1 LIKYTGKAELLLGR
15 IFTKREQYQQAE
27 EKIRAALTKLTEVG
41 NPKQLCLTHTALAKL
56 YTKMNRPD
64 LEREQ
69 WQAANTVV
77 QSTVDVLEDETL
89 KKVFINAAP
98 VQEIL
103 EKVFIKAA
111 PGQEIL
117 ENLK

>member
-1 LIKYTGKAELLLGR
+1 
-15 IFTKREQYQQAE
+15 
-27 EKIRAALTKLTEVG
+27 
-41 NPKQLCLTHTALAKL
+41 
-56 YTKMNRPD
+56 MNRPD

-103 EKVFIKAA
+103 E
-111 PGQEIL
+111 
-117 ENLK
+117 NLK